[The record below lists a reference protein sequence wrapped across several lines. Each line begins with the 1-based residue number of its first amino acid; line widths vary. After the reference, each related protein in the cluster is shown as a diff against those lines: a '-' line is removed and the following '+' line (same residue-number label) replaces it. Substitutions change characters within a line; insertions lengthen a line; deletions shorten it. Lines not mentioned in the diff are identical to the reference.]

1 MFVLST
7 TRMDNIP

>member
-7 TRMDNIP
+7 

>member
-7 TRMDNIP
+7 DSPLT